1 MQPEGKKKLMVE
13 KRGGLGKGIGALI
26 PGGEQDAVDVFFN
39 SEQKSSLLPVP
50 GAAFASIPVDKISP
64 NPQQPRDVFEPEAF
78 AELVHSVKEFGVLQ
92 PIVVRPAGDGYE
104 LIMGERRWRA
114 SKQAQLAEI
123 PAIIRETTDE
133 NMLRDALLENLHRS
147 DLNPLEEAAAYKQ
160 LLEDFGITQEQ
171 LAERLGRSRPQITNT
186 LRLMKLPVSVQEK
199 LVSGVLSSGHARALL
214 AIENEQQLIELANRV
229 IKQGLSV
236 RSLEE
241 LISVTKGKKPK
252 ATVTAGSTG
261 GALTELEQRLEDKL
275 NTKVSIKL
283 GKKRG
288 QLIVDFAN
296 FADLKR
302 IIDEIDN

>member
-1 MQPEGKKKLMVE
+1 MVE

-26 PGGEQDAVDVFFN
+26 PSGEKDAVDVFFT
-39 SEQKSSLLPVP
+39 SEQKTTLLPVP
-50 GAAFASIPVDKISP
+50 GAAFASIPVGDIEP

-78 AELVHSVKEFGVLQ
+78 QELVHSVKEFGVLQ
-92 PIVVRPAGDGYE
+92 PIVVRPVGGGFQ

-114 SKQAQLAEI
+114 SKEAGLAEI

-186 LRLMKLPVSVQEK
+186 LRLMKLPVVVQEK

-214 AIENEQQLIELANRV
+214 SIENESQVIELANKV

-236 RSLEE
+236 RALEE

-252 ATVTAGSTG
+252 ATITPGSTG
-261 GALTELEQRLEDKL
+261 GALTELEDRLAERL
-275 NTKVSIKL
+275 NTSVSIKL

-288 QLIVDFAN
+288 QLIIDFAN

-302 IIDEIDN
+302 LIDEIDD

>member
-1 MQPEGKKKLMVE
+1 MVE

-26 PGGEQDAVDVFFN
+26 PSGEKDAVDVFFT
-39 SEQKSSLLPVP
+39 SEQKTTLLPVP
-50 GAAFASIPVDKISP
+50 GAAFANIPVGQIQP

-78 AELVHSVKEFGVLQ
+78 QELVHSVKEFGVLQ
-92 PIVVRPAGDGYE
+92 PIVVRPDGDNFQ

-114 SKQAQLAEI
+114 SKEAGLAEI

-171 LAERLGRSRPQITNT
+171 LADRLGRSRPQITNT
-186 LRLMKLPVSVQEK
+186 LRLMRLPVVVQEK

-214 AIENEQQLIELANRV
+214 SIENEAQVIELAEKA
-229 IKQGLSV
+229 IKKGLSV
-236 RSLEE
+236 RALEE

-252 ATVTAGSTG
+252 ASVTPGTTG
-261 GALTELEQRLEDKL
+261 GALTELEERLAERL
-275 NTKVSIKL
+275 STSVSIKL

-288 QLIVDFAN
+288 QLVIDFAN

-302 IIDEIDN
+302 IIDEIDG

>member
-1 MQPEGKKKLMVE
+1 MVE

-26 PGGEQDAVDVFFN
+26 PSGDKDAVDVFFT
-39 SEQKSSLLPVP
+39 SEQKSTLLPVP
-50 GAAFASIPVDKISP
+50 GAAFASIPVGQIEP

-78 AELVHSVKEFGVLQ
+78 QELVHSVKEFGVLQ
-92 PIVVRPAGDGYE
+92 PIVVRPVGSSFQ

-114 SKQAQLAEI
+114 SKEAGLAEI

-186 LRLMKLPVSVQEK
+186 LRLMKLPVMVQEK

-214 AIENEQQLIELANRV
+214 SIENESEVIELANKA

-236 RSLEE
+236 RALEE
-241 LISVTKGKKPK
+241 LISISKGKKPK
-252 ATVTAGSTG
+252 ARITPGSSG
-261 GALTELEQRLEDKL
+261 GALTELEDRLAERL
-275 NTKVSIKL
+275 NTSVSIKL

-288 QLIVDFAN
+288 QLIIDFAN

-302 IIDEIDN
+302 LIDEIDD

>member
-1 MQPEGKKKLMVE
+1 MVE

-26 PGGEQDAVDVFFN
+26 PSGEKDAVDVFFS
-39 SEQKSSLLPVP
+39 SEQKTTLLPVP
-50 GAAFASIPVDKISP
+50 GAAFASIPVEQIEP

-78 AELVHSVKEFGVLQ
+78 QELVHSVKEFGVLQ
-92 PIVVRPAGDGYE
+92 PIVVRPAGDGFQ

-114 SKQAQLAEI
+114 SREAGLAEI
-123 PAIIRETTDE
+123 PAIIRETSDE
-133 NMLRDALLENLHRS
+133 NLLRDALLENLHRS

-171 LAERLGRSRPQITNT
+171 LADKLGRSRPQITNT
-186 LRLMKLPVSVQEK
+186 LRLMKLPVMVQEK

-214 AIENEQQLIELANRV
+214 SIENESQVIELANKV

-236 RSLEE
+236 RALEE

-252 ATVTAGSTG
+252 AKITPGSTG
-261 GALTELEQRLEDKL
+261 GALTELEERLAERL
-275 NTKVSIKL
+275 NTSVSIKL

-288 QLIVDFAN
+288 QLVIDFAN

-302 IIDEIDN
+302 LIDEIDN

>member
-1 MQPEGKKKLMVE
+1 MVE

-26 PGGEQDAVDVFFN
+26 PSGEKDAVDVFFS
-39 SEQKSSLLPVP
+39 SEQKTTLLPVP
-50 GAAFASIPVDKISP
+50 GAAFASIPVNEIQP

-78 AELVHSVKEFGVLQ
+78 QELVHSVREFGVLQ
-92 PIVVRPAGDGYE
+92 PIVVRPSEGGFQ

-114 SKQAQLAEI
+114 SKEAGLAEI

-171 LAERLGRSRPQITNT
+171 LADRLGRSRPQITNT
-186 LRLMKLPVSVQEK
+186 LRLMRLPVSVQEK
-199 LVSGVLSSGHARALL
+199 LVSGVISSGHARALL
-214 AIENEQQLIELANRV
+214 AVESEQQVLELAEKV

-236 RSLEE
+236 RALEE
-241 LISVTKGKKPK
+241 LISVAKGKKPK
-252 ATVTAGSTG
+252 ATITAGTTG
-261 GALTELEQRLEDKL
+261 GALTELEERLEERL
-275 NTKVSIKL
+275 NTSVSIKL

-288 QLIVDFAN
+288 QLVIDFAN

-302 IIDEIDN
+302 IIDEIDD

>member
-1 MQPEGKKKLMVE
+1 MVE

-26 PGGEQDAVDVFFN
+26 PSGEKDAVDVFFS
-39 SEQKSSLLPVP
+39 SEQKTTLLPVP
-50 GAAFASIPVDKISP
+50 GAAFASIPVEQIQP

-78 AELVHSVKEFGVLQ
+78 QELVHSVKEFGVLQ
-92 PIVVRPAGDGYE
+92 PIVVRPAGDGFQ

-114 SKQAQLAEI
+114 SKEAGLAEI
-123 PAIIRETTDE
+123 PAIIRETSDE
-133 NMLRDALLENLHRS
+133 NLLRDALLENLHRS

-171 LAERLGRSRPQITNT
+171 LADKLGRSRPQITNT
-186 LRLMKLPVSVQEK
+186 LRLMKLPVMVQEK

-214 AIENEQQLIELANRV
+214 SIENESQVIELANKV

-236 RSLEE
+236 RALEE

-252 ATVTAGSTG
+252 AKITPGSTG
-261 GALTELEQRLEDKL
+261 GALTELEERLAERL
-275 NTKVSIKL
+275 NTSVSIKL

-288 QLIVDFAN
+288 QLVIDFAN

-302 IIDEIDN
+302 LIDEIDN

>member
-1 MQPEGKKKLMVE
+1 MVE

-26 PGGEQDAVDVFFN
+26 PSGEKDAVDVFFS
-39 SEQKSSLLPVP
+39 SEQKTSLLPVP
-50 GAAFASIPVDKISP
+50 GAAFASIPVGDIQP

-78 AELVHSVKEFGVLQ
+78 QELVHSVKEFGVLQ
-92 PIVVRPAGDGYE
+92 PIVVRPAGDRFQ

-114 SKQAQLAEI
+114 SKEAGLAEI

-171 LAERLGRSRPQITNT
+171 LADRLGRSRPQITNT
-186 LRLMKLPVSVQEK
+186 LRLMKLPVAVQEK
-199 LVSGVLSSGHARALL
+199 LVSGVLTSGHARALL
-214 AIENEQQLIELANRV
+214 SIEDESQVIELANKA

-236 RSLEE
+236 RALEE
-241 LISVTKGKKPK
+241 LISVTKGKKSK
-252 ATVTAGSTG
+252 ATITPGGTG
-261 GALTELEQRLEDKL
+261 GALTELEDRLAERL
-275 NTKVSIKL
+275 STSVSIKL

-288 QLIVDFAN
+288 QLIIDFAN
-296 FADLKR
+296 FADLRR
-302 IIDEIDN
+302 IIDQIDD

>member
-1 MQPEGKKKLMVE
+1 MVE

-26 PGGEQDAVDVFFN
+26 PSGEKDAVDVFFS
-39 SEQKSSLLPVP
+39 SEQKTTLLPVP
-50 GAAFASIPVDKISP
+50 GAAFASIPVEQIEP

-78 AELVHSVKEFGVLQ
+78 QELVHSVKEFGVLQ
-92 PIVVRPAGDGYE
+92 PIVVRPAGDGFQ

-114 SKQAQLAEI
+114 SKEAGLAEI
-123 PAIIRETTDE
+123 PAIIRETSDE
-133 NMLRDALLENLHRS
+133 NLLRDALLENLHRS

-171 LAERLGRSRPQITNT
+171 LADKLGRSRPQITNT
-186 LRLMKLPVSVQEK
+186 LRLMKLPVMVQEK

-214 AIENEQQLIELANRV
+214 SIENESQVIELANKV

-236 RSLEE
+236 RALEE

-252 ATVTAGSTG
+252 AKITPGSTG
-261 GALTELEQRLEDKL
+261 GALTELEERLAERL
-275 NTKVSIKL
+275 NTSVSIKL

-288 QLIVDFAN
+288 QLVIDFAN

-302 IIDEIDN
+302 LIDEIDD

>member
-1 MQPEGKKKLMVE
+1 MVE

-26 PGGEQDAVDVFFN
+26 PGGEKDAVDIFFT
-39 SEQKSSLLPVP
+39 SEQKNTLLPVP
-50 GAAFASIPVDKISP
+50 GAAFASLPVEQIQP

-78 AELVHSVKEFGVLQ
+78 QELVHSVKEFGVLQ
-92 PIVVRPAGDGYE
+92 PIVVRPIDSGFQ

-114 SKQAQLAEI
+114 SKEAGLAEI

-186 LRLMKLPVSVQEK
+186 LRLMRLPVVVQEK
-199 LVSGVLSSGHARALL
+199 LINGVLSSGHGRALL
-214 AIENEQQLIELANRV
+214 AVEDEAQVLDLANKTIR
-229 IKQGLSV
+229 QGLSV
-236 RSLEE
+236 RALEE
-241 LISVTKGKKPK
+241 LISVSKGKKPK
-252 ATVTAGSTG
+252 AKVTPGTTG
-261 GALTELEQRLEDKL
+261 GALTELEERLAERL
-275 NTKVSIKL
+275 NTSVSIKL

-288 QLIVDFAN
+288 QLIIDFAN
-296 FADLKR
+296 FSDLKR
-302 IIDEIDN
+302 LIDEIDD

>member
-1 MQPEGKKKLMVE
+1 MVE

-26 PGGEQDAVDVFFN
+26 PSGDKDAVDVFFT
-39 SEQKSSLLPVP
+39 SEQKSTLLPVP
-50 GAAFASIPVDKISP
+50 GAAFASIPVGQIEP

-78 AELVHSVKEFGVLQ
+78 QELVHSVKEFGVLQ
-92 PIVVRPAGDGYE
+92 PIVVRPVGSSFQ

-114 SKQAQLAEI
+114 SKEAGLAEI

-160 LLEDFGITQEQ
+160 LLEDFGITQDQ
-171 LAERLGRSRPQITNT
+171 LAQRLGRSRPQITNT
-186 LRLMKLPVSVQEK
+186 LRLMKLPVMVQEK

-214 AIENEQQLIELANRV
+214 SIENESEVIELANKA

-236 RSLEE
+236 RALEE
-241 LISVTKGKKPK
+241 LISISKGKKPK
-252 ATVTAGSTG
+252 AKITPGASG
-261 GALTELEQRLEDKL
+261 GALTELEDRLAERL
-275 NTKVSIKL
+275 NTSVSIKL

-288 QLIVDFAN
+288 QLIIDFAN

-302 IIDEIDN
+302 LIDEIDD

>member
-1 MQPEGKKKLMVE
+1 MVE

-26 PGGEQDAVDVFFN
+26 PGGEKDAVDIFFT
-39 SEQKSSLLPVP
+39 SEQKNTLLPVP
-50 GAAFASIPVDKISP
+50 GAAFASLPVEQIQP

-78 AELVHSVKEFGVLQ
+78 QELVHSVKEFGVLQ
-92 PIVVRPAGDGYE
+92 PIVVRPIDSGFQ

-114 SKQAQLAEI
+114 SKEAGLVEI

-186 LRLMKLPVSVQEK
+186 LRLMRLPVVVQEK
-199 LVSGVLSSGHARALL
+199 LINGVLSSGHGRALL
-214 AIENEQQLIELANRV
+214 AVEDEAQVIDLANKTIR
-229 IKQGLSV
+229 QGLSV
-236 RSLEE
+236 RALEE
-241 LISVTKGKKPK
+241 LISVSKGKKPK
-252 ATVTAGSTG
+252 AKVTPGTTG
-261 GALTELEQRLEDKL
+261 GALTELEERLAERL
-275 NTKVSIKL
+275 NTSVSIKL

-288 QLIVDFAN
+288 QLIIDFAN
-296 FADLKR
+296 FSDLKR
-302 IIDEIDN
+302 LIDEIDD

>member
-1 MQPEGKKKLMVE
+1 MVE

-26 PGGEQDAVDVFFN
+26 PSGEKDAVDVFFS
-39 SEQKSSLLPVP
+39 SEQKTTLLPVP
-50 GAAFASIPVDKISP
+50 GAAFASIPVEQIQP

-78 AELVHSVKEFGVLQ
+78 QELVHSVKEFGVLQ
-92 PIVVRPAGDGYE
+92 PIVVRPAGDGFQ

-114 SKQAQLAEI
+114 SKEAGLAEI
-123 PAIIRETTDE
+123 PAIIRETADE
-133 NMLRDALLENLHRS
+133 NLLRDALLENLHRS

-186 LRLMKLPVSVQEK
+186 LRLMKLPVVVQEK
-199 LVSGVLSSGHARALL
+199 LVSGVLTSGHARALL
-214 AIENEQQLIELANRV
+214 SIENEAQVIELANKA

-236 RSLEE
+236 RALEE

-252 ATVTAGSTG
+252 ATITPGSTG
-261 GALTELEQRLEDKL
+261 GALTELEERLAERL
-275 NTKVSIKL
+275 NTSVSIKL

-288 QLIVDFAN
+288 QLVIDFAN

-302 IIDEIDN
+302 LIDEIDD

>member
-1 MQPEGKKKLMVE
+1 MVE

-26 PGGEQDAVDVFFN
+26 PGGEKDAVDVFFN
-39 SEQKSSLLPVP
+39 SEQKSPLLPVP
-50 GAAFASIPVDKISP
+50 GAAFANIPIEKISP

-92 PIVVRPAGDGYE
+92 PIVVRPVGDGYQ

-114 SKQAQLAEI
+114 SKQANLSDI

-186 LRLMKLPVSVQEK
+186 LRLMRLPVSIQEK

-214 AIENEQQLIELANRV
+214 AIENEQQITELANKV
-229 IKQGLSV
+229 IRQGLSV
-236 RSLEE
+236 RALEE

-252 ATVTAGSTG
+252 ATVTAGNTG

>member
-1 MQPEGKKKLMVE
+1 MVE

-26 PGGEQDAVDVFFN
+26 PSGDKDAVDVFFT
-39 SEQKSSLLPVP
+39 SEQKSTLLPVP
-50 GAAFASIPVDKISP
+50 GAAFASIPVGQIEP

-78 AELVHSVKEFGVLQ
+78 QELVHSVKEFGVLQ
-92 PIVVRPAGDGYE
+92 PIVVRPVGSSFQ

-114 SKQAQLAEI
+114 SKEAGLAEI

-186 LRLMKLPVSVQEK
+186 LRLMKLPVMVQEK

-214 AIENEQQLIELANRV
+214 SIENESEVIELANKA

-236 RSLEE
+236 RALEE
-241 LISVTKGKKPK
+241 LISISKGKKPK
-252 ATVTAGSTG
+252 AKITPGSSG
-261 GALTELEQRLEDKL
+261 GALTELEDRLAERL
-275 NTKVSIKL
+275 NTSVSIKL

-288 QLIVDFAN
+288 QLIIDFAN

-302 IIDEIDN
+302 LIDEIDD

>member
-1 MQPEGKKKLMVE
+1 MVE

-26 PGGEQDAVDVFFN
+26 PSGDKDAVDVFFT
-39 SEQKSSLLPVP
+39 SEQKSTLLPVP
-50 GAAFASIPVDKISP
+50 GAAFASIPVGQIEP

-78 AELVHSVKEFGVLQ
+78 QELVHSVKEFGVLQ
-92 PIVVRPAGDGYE
+92 PIVVRPVGSSFQ

-114 SKQAQLAEI
+114 SKEAGLAEI

-186 LRLMKLPVSVQEK
+186 LRLMKLPVMVQEK

-214 AIENEQQLIELANRV
+214 SIENESDVIELANTA

-236 RSLEE
+236 RALEE
-241 LISVTKGKKPK
+241 LISISKGKKPK
-252 ATVTAGSTG
+252 AKLTPGSSG
-261 GALTELEQRLEDKL
+261 GALTELEDRLAERL
-275 NTKVSIKL
+275 NTSVSIKL

-288 QLIVDFAN
+288 QLIIDFAN

-302 IIDEIDN
+302 LIDEIDD

>member
-1 MQPEGKKKLMVE
+1 MVE

-26 PGGEQDAVDVFFN
+26 PSGEKDAVDVFFS
-39 SEQKSSLLPVP
+39 SEQKTTLLPVP
-50 GAAFASIPVDKISP
+50 GAAFASIPVEQIQP

-78 AELVHSVKEFGVLQ
+78 QELVHSVKEFGVLQ
-92 PIVVRPAGDGYE
+92 PIVVRPAGDGFQ

-114 SKQAQLAEI
+114 SKEAGLAEI
-123 PAIIRETTDE
+123 PAIIRETSDE
-133 NMLRDALLENLHRS
+133 NLLRDALLENLHRS

-186 LRLMKLPVSVQEK
+186 LRLMKLPVVVQEK
-199 LVSGVLSSGHARALL
+199 LVSGVLTSGHARALL
-214 AIENEQQLIELANRV
+214 SIENESQVIELANKV

-236 RSLEE
+236 RALEE

-252 ATVTAGSTG
+252 AKITPGSTG
-261 GALTELEQRLEDKL
+261 GALTELEERLAERL
-275 NTKVSIKL
+275 NTSVSIKL

-288 QLIVDFAN
+288 QLVIDFAN

-302 IIDEIDN
+302 LIDEIDN

>member
-1 MQPEGKKKLMVE
+1 MVE

-26 PGGEQDAVDVFFN
+26 PSGDKDAVDVFFT
-39 SEQKSSLLPVP
+39 SEQKSTLLPVP
-50 GAAFASIPVDKISP
+50 GAAFASIPVAQIDP

-78 AELVHSVKEFGVLQ
+78 QELVHSVKEFGVLQ
-92 PIVVRPAGDGYE
+92 PIVVRPVGSSFQ

-114 SKQAQLAEI
+114 SKEAGLAEI

-186 LRLMKLPVSVQEK
+186 LRLMKLPVMVQEK

-214 AIENEQQLIELANRV
+214 SIENESEVIELANKA

-236 RSLEE
+236 RALEE
-241 LISVTKGKKPK
+241 LISISKGKKPK
-252 ATVTAGSTG
+252 AKITPGSSG
-261 GALTELEQRLEDKL
+261 GALTELEDRLAERL
-275 NTKVSIKL
+275 NTSVSIKL

-288 QLIVDFAN
+288 QLIIDFAN

-302 IIDEIDN
+302 LIDEIDD

>member
-1 MQPEGKKKLMVE
+1 MVE

-26 PGGEQDAVDVFFN
+26 PSGEKDAVDVFFS
-39 SEQKSSLLPVP
+39 SEQKTTLLPVP
-50 GAAFASIPVDKISP
+50 GAAFASIPVEQIQP

-78 AELVHSVKEFGVLQ
+78 QELVHSVKEFGVLQ
-92 PIVVRPAGDGYE
+92 PIVVRPTGDGFQ

-114 SKQAQLAEI
+114 SKEAGIAEI
-123 PAIIRETTDE
+123 PAIIRETSDE
-133 NMLRDALLENLHRS
+133 NLLRDALLENLHRS

-171 LAERLGRSRPQITNT
+171 LADKLGRSRPQITNT
-186 LRLMKLPVSVQEK
+186 LRLMKLPVMVQEK

-214 AIENEQQLIELANRV
+214 SIENESQVIELANKV

-236 RSLEE
+236 RALEE

-252 ATVTAGSTG
+252 AKITPGSTG
-261 GALTELEQRLEDKL
+261 GALTELEERLAERL
-275 NTKVSIKL
+275 NTSVSIKL

-288 QLIVDFAN
+288 QLVIDFAN

-302 IIDEIDN
+302 LIDEIDN

>member
-1 MQPEGKKKLMVE
+1 MVE

-26 PGGEQDAVDVFFN
+26 PSGEKDAVDVFFT
-39 SEQKSSLLPVP
+39 SEQKTTLLPVP
-50 GAAFASIPVDKISP
+50 GATFASIPVGDIEP

-78 AELVHSVKEFGVLQ
+78 QELVHSVKEFGVLQ
-92 PIVVRPAGDGYE
+92 PIVVRPVGDSFQ

-114 SKQAQLAEI
+114 SKEAGLAEI

-186 LRLMKLPVSVQEK
+186 LRLMKLPIAVQEK

-214 AIENEQQLIELANRV
+214 SIENEAQVIELANKV

-236 RSLEE
+236 RALEE
-241 LISVTKGKKPK
+241 LISVTKGRKPK
-252 ATVTAGSTG
+252 ATITPGTTG
-261 GALTELEQRLEDKL
+261 GALTELEDRLAERL
-275 NTKVSIKL
+275 NTSVSIKL

-288 QLIVDFAN
+288 QLIIDFAN

-302 IIDEIDN
+302 LIDEIDD

>member
-1 MQPEGKKKLMVE
+1 MVE

-26 PGGEQDAVDVFFN
+26 PSGDKDAVDVFFS
-39 SEQKSSLLPVP
+39 SEQKTTLLPVP
-50 GAAFASIPVDKISP
+50 GAAFASIPVNQIQP

-78 AELVHSVKEFGVLQ
+78 QELVHSVREFGVLQ
-92 PIVVRPAGDGYE
+92 PIVVRPSEDGFQ

-114 SKQAQLAEI
+114 SKEAGLAEI

-171 LAERLGRSRPQITNT
+171 LADRLGRSRPQITNT
-186 LRLMKLPVSVQEK
+186 LRLMRLPVAVQEK
-199 LVSGVLSSGHARALL
+199 LVSGVISSGHARALL
-214 AIENEQQLIELANRV
+214 AVESEQQVIELTEKV

-236 RSLEE
+236 RALEE
-241 LISVTKGKKPK
+241 LISVAKGKKPK
-252 ATVTAGSTG
+252 ATITAGTTG
-261 GALTELEQRLEDKL
+261 GALTELENRLEERL
-275 NTKVSIKL
+275 NTSVSIKL

-288 QLIVDFAN
+288 QLVIDFAN

-302 IIDEIDN
+302 IIDEIDD

>member
-1 MQPEGKKKLMVE
+1 MVE

-288 QLIVDFAN
+288 QLIVEFAN

>member
-1 MQPEGKKKLMVE
+1 MVE

-26 PGGEQDAVDVFFN
+26 PSGEKDAVDVFFT
-39 SEQKSSLLPVP
+39 SEQKTTLLPVP
-50 GAAFASIPVDKISP
+50 GAAFASIPVGDIEP

-78 AELVHSVKEFGVLQ
+78 QELVHSVKEFGVLQ
-92 PIVVRPAGDGYE
+92 PIVVRPVGDGFQ

-114 SKQAQLAEI
+114 SKEAGLVEI

-147 DLNPLEEAAAYKQ
+147 DLNPLEEAAAYRQ

-186 LRLMKLPVSVQEK
+186 LRLMKLPVVVQEK

-214 AIENEQQLIELANRV
+214 SIENESQVIELANKV

-236 RSLEE
+236 RALEE

-252 ATVTAGSTG
+252 ATITPGSTG
-261 GALTELEQRLEDKL
+261 GALTELEDRLAERL
-275 NTKVSIKL
+275 NTSVSIKL

-288 QLIVDFAN
+288 QLIIDFAN

-302 IIDEIDN
+302 LIDEIDD

>member
-1 MQPEGKKKLMVE
+1 MVE

-26 PGGEQDAVDVFFN
+26 PSGEKDAVDVFFT
-39 SEQKSSLLPVP
+39 SEQKTTLLPVP
-50 GAAFASIPVDKISP
+50 GAAFANIPVGQIQP

-78 AELVHSVKEFGVLQ
+78 QELVHSVKEFGVLQ
-92 PIVVRPAGDGYE
+92 PIVVRPDGDNFQ

-114 SKQAQLAEI
+114 SKEAGLAEI

-147 DLNPLEEAAAYKQ
+147 DLNP
-160 LLEDFGITQEQ
+160 ITQEQ
-171 LAERLGRSRPQITNT
+171 LADRLGRSRPQITNT
-186 LRLMKLPVSVQEK
+186 LRLMRLPVVVQEK

-214 AIENEQQLIELANRV
+214 SIENEAQVIELAEKA
-229 IKQGLSV
+229 IKKGLSV
-236 RSLEE
+236 RALEE

-252 ATVTAGSTG
+252 ASVTPGTTG
-261 GALTELEQRLEDKL
+261 GALTELEERLQERL
-275 NTKVSIKL
+275 STSVSIKL

-288 QLIVDFAN
+288 QLVIDFAN

-302 IIDEIDN
+302 IIDEIDG

>member
-1 MQPEGKKKLMVE
+1 MVE

-26 PGGEQDAVDVFFN
+26 PSGEKDAVDVFFS
-39 SEQKSSLLPVP
+39 SEQKTTLLPVP
-50 GAAFASIPVDKISP
+50 GAAFASIPVEQIQP

-78 AELVHSVKEFGVLQ
+78 QELVHSVKEFGVLQ
-92 PIVVRPAGDGYE
+92 PIVVRPAGDGFQ

-114 SKQAQLAEI
+114 SREAGLAEI
-123 PAIIRETTDE
+123 PAIIRETSDE
-133 NMLRDALLENLHRS
+133 NLLRDALLENLHRS

-171 LAERLGRSRPQITNT
+171 LADKLGRSRPQITNT
-186 LRLMKLPVSVQEK
+186 LRLMKLPVMVQEK

-214 AIENEQQLIELANRV
+214 SIENESQVIELANKV

-236 RSLEE
+236 RALEE

-252 ATVTAGSTG
+252 AKITPGSTG
-261 GALTELEQRLEDKL
+261 GALTELEERLAERL
-275 NTKVSIKL
+275 NTSVSIKL

-288 QLIVDFAN
+288 QLVIDFAN

-302 IIDEIDN
+302 LIDEIDN

>member
-1 MQPEGKKKLMVE
+1 MVE

-26 PGGEQDAVDVFFN
+26 PSGDKDAVDVFFT
-39 SEQKSSLLPVP
+39 SEQKSILLPVP
-50 GAAFASIPVDKISP
+50 GAAFASIPVGQIEP

-78 AELVHSVKEFGVLQ
+78 QELVHSVKEFGVLQ
-92 PIVVRPAGDGYE
+92 PIVVRPVGSSFQ

-114 SKQAQLAEI
+114 SKEAGLAEI

-186 LRLMKLPVSVQEK
+186 LRLMKLPVMVQEK

-214 AIENEQQLIELANRV
+214 SIENESEVIELANKA

-236 RSLEE
+236 RALEE
-241 LISVTKGKKPK
+241 LISISKGKKPK
-252 ATVTAGSTG
+252 AKITPGSSG
-261 GALTELEQRLEDKL
+261 GALTELEDRLAERL
-275 NTKVSIKL
+275 NTSVSIKL

-288 QLIVDFAN
+288 QLIIDFAN

-302 IIDEIDN
+302 LIDEIDD